1 MLKSIGSLH
10 NVPVPSAAV
19 LGESLKLLATF
30 GDKKSIGTLLEQVR
44 EVQAQNEQVFREAQE
59 AIGKLAVQN
68 QNLEDS
74 RNSFARKLAE
84 EDLSINRRQEELSQ
98 AEARLS
104 GKAAKFADEH
114 GAAMSSLEDKHDGL
128 VARERMI
135 IERESI
141 LTEKER
147 GLRER
152 LALLEN
158 KESAMRTKEQQLQA
172 KEQKL
177 RAALDGG

>member
-10 NVPVPSAAV
+10 TIPAPSAAV

-59 AIGKLAVQN
+59 AISELTVMRKELD
-68 QNLEDS
+68 DS
-74 RNSFARKLAE
+74 RKAFATVKVE

-104 GKAAKFADEH
+104 GKAAKFAAEQD
-114 GAAMSSLEDKHDGL
+114 AIRSVLADKESNL
-128 VARERMI
+128 ANVERTI
-135 IERESI
+135 LGRESKCD
-141 LTEKER
+141 EKER
-147 GLRER
+147 DLGGR
-152 LALLEN
+152 LAVLEN
-158 KESAMRTKEQQLQA
+158 KESAMRAKEQQLQA